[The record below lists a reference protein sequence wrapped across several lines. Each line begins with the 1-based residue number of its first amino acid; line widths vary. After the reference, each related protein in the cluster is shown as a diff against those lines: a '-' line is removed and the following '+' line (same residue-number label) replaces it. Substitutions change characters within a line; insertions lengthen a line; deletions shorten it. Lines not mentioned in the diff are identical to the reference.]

1 MPDEWQLVQTA
12 EIFLTVR
19 LQAEKQGDINETH
32 IYNFIHTVNDR
43 SYRKSPS

>member
-1 MPDEWQLVQTA
+1 MPHVWQLVQTA

-19 LQAEKQGDINETH
+19 LQAEKRGDINQTH
-32 IYNFIHTVNDR
+32 IYHLIHPVHDR